1 MKTKGTPDRLPWKRT
16 KAGLSL
22 EVRVQPRASRLAV
35 EGVEEGVLRVR
46 LTAAPAEGAANEQL
60 IRLLAAELGVPKSGI
75 RIIKGKTSRNKV
87 VAVEG
92 IDGIPAR

>member
-1 MKTKGTPDRLPWKRT
+1 MKTKGTRADLPWKRT

-46 LTAAPAEGAANEQL
+46 LTAAPADGAANEQL
-60 IRLLAAELGVPKSGI
+60 IRLLAAELGVPKASV
-75 RIIKGKTSRNKV
+75 RIIRGRTSRNKV
-87 VAVEG
+87 VEVEG
-92 IDGIPAR
+92 IDRISSP